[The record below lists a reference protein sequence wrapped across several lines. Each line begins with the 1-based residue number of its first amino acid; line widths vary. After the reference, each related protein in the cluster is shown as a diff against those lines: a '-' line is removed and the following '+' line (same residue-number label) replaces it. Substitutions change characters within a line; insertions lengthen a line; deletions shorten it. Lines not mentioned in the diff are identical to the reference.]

1 MMRFPI
7 ALALAA
13 GIATPAPAQLLG
25 TAGGS
30 LGGMINGTLNGSNSV
45 GNTIGGALGGSG
57 ALRGTLNNVSGSL
70 TKSVTGSVAGTG
82 EAGLASL
89 QTAKPP
95 PQLLILDLMLPD
107 MDGLEIC
114 RRIRALPSALAQTPV
129 LMLTA
134 KGDPM
139 DRVIGLEIGA
149 DDYLAKPFEP
159 RELLA
164 RIRAVLRR
172 RSGNGAAPGNRL
184 RFGSLAID
192 RDARS
197 VTVNGQGCELTS
209 YQFDLLVALA
219 ERAGRVLT
227 RDQIMEAVR
236 GRELEAFD
244 RSIDVHM
251 GRIRA
256 AIEDDVKNPKRIL
269 TVRGVGYVFARQ
281 QE

>member
-1 MMRFPI
+1 MIEDDAR
-7 ALALAA
+7 LATMVGEYLEQN
-13 GIATPAPAQLLG
+13 GFTVSKAPDGL
-25 TAGGS
+25 S
-30 LGGMINGTLNGSNSV
+30 GMARLSQQGDNH
-45 GNTIGGALGGSG
+45 
-57 ALRGTLNNVSGSL
+57 
-70 TKSVTGSVAGTG
+70 
-82 EAGLASL
+82 
-89 QTAKPP
+89 PP
-95 PQLLILDLMLPD
+95 ELVILDLMLPD
-107 MDGLEIC
+107 IDGLEVC
-114 RRIRALPSALAQTPV
+114 RRVRALPHAVAQIPI

-139 DRVIGLEIGA
+139 DRIIGLEMGA
-149 DDYLAKPFEP
+149 DDYLPKPFEP

-164 RIRAVLRR
+164 RVRAILRR
-172 RSGNGAAPGNRL
+172 RTEAPSAASQNTL
-184 RFGSLAID
+184 RFGSLTID
-192 RDARS
+192 RDART
-197 VTVNGQGCELTS
+197 VTVGNEACDLTS

-256 AIEDDVKNPKRIL
+256 AIEADPKDPKRIL

>member
-1 MMRFPI
+1 MSTQNLLMIEDDAR
-7 ALALAA
+7 LANMVSEYLTQSGFTVAHKLDGESGLLAVQDKL
-13 GIATPAPAQLLG
+13 PDL
-25 TAGGS
+25 
-30 LGGMINGTLNGSNSV
+30 V
-45 GNTIGGALGGSG
+45 
-57 ALRGTLNNVSGSL
+57 
-70 TKSVTGSVAGTG
+70 
-82 EAGLASL
+82 
-89 QTAKPP
+89 
-95 PQLLILDLMLPD
+95 ILDLMLPD
-107 MDGLEIC
+107 IDGLEVC
-114 RRIRALPSALAQTPV
+114 RRLRALPGEGARVPV

-139 DRVIGLEIGA
+139 DRIVGLELGA
-149 DDYLAKPFEP
+149 DDYLPKPFEP

-172 RSGNGAAPGNRL
+172 HQTGSAPEHKPL
-184 RFGSLAID
+184 RFGVVEID
-192 RDARS
+192 RDAR
-197 VTVNGQGCELTS
+197 VVNVAGQPAELTS

-256 AIEDDVKNPKRIL
+256 AIEQDVKNPKRIL
-269 TVRGVGYVFARQ
+269 TVRGVGYVFAKNQ
-281 QE
+281 D

>member
-1 MMRFPI
+1 MIEDDTR
-7 ALALAA
+7 LANMVGEYLRQA
-13 GIATPAPAQLLG
+13 GFGFAHA
-25 TAGGS
+25 
-30 LGGMINGTLNGSNSV
+30 V
-45 GNTIGGALGGSG
+45 DGA
-57 ALRGTLNNVSGSL
+57 
-70 TKSVTGSVAGTG
+70 
-82 EAGLASL
+82 AGLAEL
-89 QTAKPP
+89 QRSPP
-95 PQLLILDLMLPD
+95 HPVDLVILDLMLPD

-114 RRIRALPSALAQTPV
+114 RRIRALGGNDGKLGRTPI

-139 DRVIGLEIGA
+139 DRVIGLEVGA

-164 RIRAVLRR
+164 RIRAILRR
-172 RSGNGAAPGNRL
+172 SHEVAPTEQAGHASDSQPVL
-184 RFGSLAID
+184 RFGSLEID
-192 RDARS
+192 RDAREVS
-197 VTVNGQGCELTS
+197 LSGKVVELTS
-209 YQFDLLVALA
+209 YQFDLLLAVA

-256 AIEDDVKNPKRIL
+256 AIEVDAKDPKRIL
-269 TVRGVGYVFARQ
+269 TVRGVGYVFAKQ
-281 QE
+281 QD

>member
-1 MMRFPI
+1 MSSQLLMIEDDTR
-7 ALALAA
+7 LAEMVGEYLGQSGLHVTHRAD
-13 GIATPAPAQLLG
+13 GKSGLAQLQG
-25 TAGGS
+25 P
-30 LGGMINGTLNGSNSV
+30 
-45 GNTIGGALGGSG
+45 
-57 ALRGTLNNVSGSL
+57 
-70 TKSVTGSVAGTG
+70 
-82 EAGLASL
+82 EAGPLPDL
-89 QTAKPP
+89 V
-95 PQLLILDLMLPD
+95 ILDLMLPD
-107 MDGLEIC
+107 MDGLEVC
-114 RRIRALPSALAQTPV
+114 RRIRSLQGPAAQVPV

-139 DRVIGLEIGA
+139 DRVVGLEIGA
-149 DDYLAKPFEP
+149 DDYLPKPFEP

-172 RSGNGAAPGNRL
+172 HQGGAAPEHKL
-184 RFGSLAID
+184 MRFGALEID
-192 RDARS
+192 RDARVVS
-197 VTVNGQGCELTS
+197 VAGQPAELTS
-209 YQFDLLVALA
+209 YQFDLLVTLA

-256 AIEDDVKNPKRIL
+256 AIEQDVKNPKRIL
-269 TVRGVGYVFARQ
+269 TVRGVGYVFAKN

>member
-1 MMRFPI
+1 MSTQRLLMIEDDTR
-7 ALALAA
+7 LAA
-13 GIATPAPAQLLG
+13 MVAEYLTQSGYAVTH
-25 TAGGS
+25 
-30 LGGMINGTLNGSNSV
+30 V
-45 GNTIGGALGGSG
+45 GDGLS
-57 ALRGTLNNVSGSL
+57 
-70 TKSVTGSVAGTG
+70 
-82 EAGLASL
+82 GLAAV
-89 QTAKPP
+89 QDKPVD
-95 PQLLILDLMLPD
+95 LVVLDLMLPD
-107 MDGLEIC
+107 IDGLEVC
-114 RRIRALPSALAQTPV
+114 RRIRTLPGDAARVPV

-139 DRVIGLEIGA
+139 DRIVGLELGA
-149 DDYLAKPFEP
+149 DDYLPKPFEP

-172 RSGNGAAPGNRL
+172 HQGGAAPEHKLL
-184 RFGSLAID
+184 RFGALEID

-197 VTVNGQGCELTS
+197 VTVGGQPAELTS
-209 YQFDLLVALA
+209 YQFDLLVTLA

-256 AIEDDVKNPKRIL
+256 AIEVDPKAPKRIL

-281 QE
+281 QD

>member
-1 MMRFPI
+1 MTQHLLMIEDDAR
-7 ALALAA
+7 LARMVSEYLGQSGFIVSHMGDGQSGLAA
-13 GIATPAPAQLLG
+13 VQETQPDL
-25 TAGGS
+25 
-30 LGGMINGTLNGSNSV
+30 V
-45 GNTIGGALGGSG
+45 
-57 ALRGTLNNVSGSL
+57 
-70 TKSVTGSVAGTG
+70 
-82 EAGLASL
+82 
-89 QTAKPP
+89 
-95 PQLLILDLMLPD
+95 ILDLMLPD
-107 MDGLEIC
+107 MDGLEVC
-114 RRIRALPSALAQTPV
+114 RRLRALPGAQVPV

-139 DRVIGLEIGA
+139 DRIIGLEIGA
-149 DDYLAKPFEP
+149 DDYLPKPFEP

-172 RSGNGAAPGNRL
+172 RVEGAPPAGKQL
-184 RFGSLAID
+184 RFGTLEID
-192 RDARS
+192 RDARAVS
-197 VTVNGQGCELTS
+197 VGAQMCDLTS

-236 GRELEAFD
+236 GRELDAFD

-256 AIEDDVKNPKRIL
+256 AIELDAKNPKRIL

-281 QE
+281 QD